1 MKHARNARRKAKHLV
16 DVFKI
21 VDSWLLL
28 NVGTRI
34 SQVSAMLSLCGYSN
48 YYRIFNSLSVGGCTV
63 LYCTVPTTVVNGCLN
78 SHYNEDVFKKYVA
91 ELGYDYEGKPAN
103 NGLFR

>member
-1 MKHARNARRKAKHLV
+1 MKLQHEAREKCEEKSKAFGRCV
-16 DVFKI
+16 
-21 VDSWLLL
+21 
-28 NVGTRI
+28 
-34 SQVSAMLSLCGYSN
+34 
-48 YYRIFNSLSVGGCTV
+48 NSLSVGGCTV